1 MWGCKPLPH
10 RQTCLS
16 SVLDI
21 ETISRAKK
29 EVHGDMSY
37 AIVRNEKLTRA
48 EVNGKGTHNDRKA
61 KNHTNKDIDPTRTHL
76 NYYIKKNELTYTK
89 EFDKYLKENN
99 VQGHL
104 RSNSIIMCQM
114 MFTSDQAFFD
124 KIGEKET
131 KRYFDECY
139 KFICNYKNLGEK
151 NIISAVV
158 HLDEGAP
165 HMHLMLVPVVHTKDK
180 AGNNIDKI
188 CARDFWKGRDSYRKL
203 QDAYF
208 NHVKS
213 KGFDLERGMFVED
226 THRKH
231 YTVEEY
237 KQITNYEN
245 TKKVLNEIKLE
256 LPDVPE
262 ITDISKFS
270 LKRDEKILEEIIK
283 PKDELIKELYKD
295 NLSLHKELSKQSKVI
310 NEAEKYQ
317 KERDKILADNK
328 ELHNTVEHLEHEY
341 KKKNNSLDMEFNNR
355 KRDLEDEFKNK
366 EFDIEYKYKNK
377 IRSLEKENNHL
388 HKIIDKFYETV
399 DKFIVWIC
407 HKFGIG
413 ESKELVKK
421 FEDETHTFI
430 NPEKQLKHEER
441 EKEWDLEI

>member
-1 MWGCKPLPH
+1 
-10 RQTCLS
+10 
-16 SVLDI
+16 
-21 ETISRAKK
+21 
-29 EVHGDMSY
+29 MSY

-48 EVNGKGTHNDRKA
+48 EINGNGSHNDRKA
-61 KNHTNKDIDPTRTHL
+61 KNHSNKDIDPTRTHL

-104 RSNSIIMCQM
+104 RCNSIIMCQM
-114 MFTSDQAFFD
+114 IFTSDQAFFD
-124 KIGEKET
+124 KIGEEET

-139 KFICNYKNLGEK
+139 KFICNYKSLGEK

-165 HMHLMLVPVVHTKDK
+165 HMHLMFVPVVHTKDK
-180 AGNNIDKI
+180 DGKEIDKI

-226 THRKH
+226 TERKH

-237 KQITNYEN
+237 KKITNYEN

-256 LPDVPE
+256 LPEVPD

-270 LKRDEKILEEIIK
+270 RKRDEKILEEIIK

-310 NEAEKYQ
+310 DEAEKYQ
-317 KERDKILADNK
+317 KERNSIISDNKKLNDKIKD
-328 ELHNTVEHLEHEY
+328 LESEY
-341 KKKNNSLDMEFNNR
+341 KIKSNNLDFEYNNR
-355 KRDLEDEFKNK
+355 KAELEQEFQDK

-377 IRSLEKENNHL
+377 IKSLEQENNRL
-388 HKIIDKFYETV
+388 LKIIDKFYETV
-399 DKFIVWIC
+399 EKFIHWIC

-413 ESKELVKK
+413 ESKELIKD
-421 FEDETHTFI
+421 FQEETHTLI
-430 NPEKQLKHEER
+430 DPVKQIENEKR

>member
-1 MWGCKPLPH
+1 
-10 RQTCLS
+10 
-16 SVLDI
+16 
-21 ETISRAKK
+21 
-29 EVHGDMSY
+29 MSY

-48 EVNGKGTHNDRKA
+48 EINGKGTHNDRKA

-89 EFDKYLKENN
+89 EFDKYMKENN
-99 VQGHL
+99 LQGHL

-114 MFTSDQAFFD
+114 VFTSDQSFFD

-165 HMHLMLVPVVHTKDK
+165 HMHLMFVPVVHTKDK
-180 AGNNIDKI
+180 EGKEIDKI

-213 KGFDLERGMFVED
+213 KGFELERGMFVED
-226 THRKH
+226 TNRKH

-237 KQITNYEN
+237 KKITNYEN
-245 TKKVLNEIKLE
+245 TKKILNEIKLE
-256 LPDVPE
+256 LPETPD
-262 ITDISKFS
+262 ITDIKVNRLSK
-270 LKRDEKILEEIIK
+270 KRDEKILEEIIK
-283 PKDELIKELYKD
+283 PKDDLIKELYKD
-295 NLSLHKELSKQSKVI
+295 NLSLHKELSKQAKIV

-328 ELHNTVEHLEHEY
+328 KLHNQVENIKAEY
-341 KKKNNSLDMEFNNR
+341 KE
-355 KRDLEDEFKNK
+355 K
-366 EFDIEYKYKNK
+366 EFDLEWNYNK
-377 IRSLEKENNHL
+377 QINKLEKENNRL
-388 HKIIDKFYETV
+388 YKIIDKFYETI
-399 DKFIVWIC
+399 DKFIAWIC

-413 ESKELVKK
+413 ESKELVKS
-421 FEDETHTFI
+421 FQEETHTFI
-430 NPEKQLKHEER
+430 DPVKQLEHEER
-441 EKEWDLEI
+441 EKEWDLER

>member
-1 MWGCKPLPH
+1 M
-10 RQTCLS
+10 
-16 SVLDI
+16 LDI

-61 KNHTNKDIDPTRTHL
+61 KSHTNKDIDPTKTHL

-114 MFTSDQAFFD
+114 IFTSDQVFFD

-158 HLDEGAP
+158 HLDEGVP
-165 HMHLMLVPVVHTKDK
+165 HMHLMFVPVVHTKDK
-180 AGNNIDKI
+180 DGNDIDKI

-208 NHVKS
+208 NHLKS

-226 THRKH
+226 TDRKH
-231 YTVEEY
+231 YTVEKY
-237 KQITNYEN
+237 KKITNYEN
-245 TKKVLNEIKLE
+245 TKKILSEMKLE
-256 LPDVPE
+256 LPEIPD
-262 ITDISKFS
+262 ITDIGKFTI
-270 LKRDEKILEEIIK
+270 KRDEKILEKIIK
-283 PKDELIKELYKD
+283 PKDDLIKELYCETV
-295 NLSLHKELSKQSKVI
+295 SLNKELSKQSKVVD
-310 NEAEKYQ
+310 EAVKYQ
-317 KERDKILADNK
+317 KERNMIMADNRA
-328 ELHNTVEHLEHEY
+328 LHLEVNNI
-341 KKKNNSLDMEFNNR
+341 KKKYKE
-355 KRDLEDEFKNK
+355 K
-366 EFDIEYKYKNK
+366 EFDLKWDYENEIKH
-377 IRSLEKENNHL
+377 LEKENNRL
-388 HKIIDKFYETV
+388 NKIIDKFYKTI
-399 DKFIVWIC
+399 DKFIDWVC
-407 HKFGIG
+407 NKFGIR
-413 ESKELVKK
+413 ESKELVKT
-421 FEDETHTFI
+421 FQEDTHTFI
-430 NPEKQLKHEER
+430 DPVKQLDF
-441 EKEWDLEI
+441 EKKQKELAWDLER